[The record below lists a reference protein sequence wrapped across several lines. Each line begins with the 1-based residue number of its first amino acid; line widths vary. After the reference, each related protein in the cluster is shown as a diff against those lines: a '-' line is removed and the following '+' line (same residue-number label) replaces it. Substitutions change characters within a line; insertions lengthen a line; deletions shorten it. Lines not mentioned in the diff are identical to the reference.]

1 MLASAK
7 ANNVELVKFYNSS
20 CIVPLAKEL
29 LQKMRTL
36 FLLLLLLLLMTM
48 TKEFVS
54 GSL

>member
-7 ANNVELVKFYNSS
+7 ANNVEFGQVYNSS

-29 LQKMRTL
+29 QKMRTL
-36 FLLLLLLLLMTM
+36 FLLFLLLLLMTM

-54 GSL
+54 ESH

>member
-7 ANNVELVKFYNSS
+7 ANVEFGRVYNSS

-29 LQKMRTL
+29 QKMRT
-36 FLLLLLLLLMTM
+36 LLLLLLLMTM

-54 GSL
+54 GFH

>member
-7 ANNVELVKFYNSS
+7 ANVEFGQVYDSS

-29 LQKMRTL
+29 QKMRTL
-36 FLLLLLLLLMTM
+36 FLLLLLLMTM

-54 GSL
+54 GFH

>member
-7 ANNVELVKFYNSS
+7 ANNVEFGQVYNSS

-36 FLLLLLLLLMTM
+36 FLLLLLLMTM